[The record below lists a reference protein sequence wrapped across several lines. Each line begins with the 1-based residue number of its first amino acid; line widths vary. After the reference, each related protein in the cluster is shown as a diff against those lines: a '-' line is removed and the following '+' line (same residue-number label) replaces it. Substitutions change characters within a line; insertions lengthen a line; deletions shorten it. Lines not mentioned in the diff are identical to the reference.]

1 MSASESPNTLSQTV
15 SLRARA
21 PSLGRRFLCAL
32 YEGVLLF
39 GVLFIADYLFD
50 ALTQSRNALMFRH
63 VRIAWLFLVLG
74 VYFTW
79 FWSHGGQ
86 TLAMKTW
93 HIRLL
98 DRDDR
103 AVSLPR
109 ATLRFLLCWMFLV
122 PILWALDLSSIRH
135 GAEVSIALLAL
146 VVPPFW
152 MFADADRQYLYDR
165 ILGTRLVST

>member
-1 MSASESPNTLSQTV
+1 M
-15 SLRARA
+15 RGRA
-21 PSLGRRFLCAL
+21 PPLGRRFLCAL

-63 VRIAWLFLVLG
+63 ARITWLFFVLG
-74 VYFTW
+74 TYFTW

-93 HIRLL
+93 HIRLI
-98 DRDDR
+98 DRDAR
-103 AVSLPR
+103 AVSPTR
-109 ATLRFLLCWMFLV
+109 AGLRYLLCWMFLV
-122 PILWALDLSSIRH
+122 PILWALELSHIRH
-135 GAEVSIALLAL
+135 EAEVSIALLAI

-152 MFADADRQYLYDR
+152 MYADPDRQFIHDR